1 MNDRVFI
8 SCWVRQFLK
17 DMDDS
22 IISLPGLFLS
32 QPFMFVWLLLKN
44 ESLVLKPR
52 INLSVAERVSRLMDG
67 SKGMNPNPRH
77 RTSMAS
83 PVSGTGD

>member
-1 MNDRVFI
+1 MTLSSVCQVCSSGVHLLWTYF
-8 SCWVRQFLK
+8 V
-17 DMDDS
+17 
-22 IISLPGLFLS
+22 S

-52 INLSVAERVSRLMDG
+52 INLSVAERVSRLMDV